1 VKLSTEF
8 WHILGYSY
16 FELERSPD
24 SVAVITGRIGLG
36 IGTGEKGRGGM
47 DGNEMARKRV
57 MGRQGAV
64 GNEEGELDLHIY
76 PGILVFAV
84 TPLTAINDN
93 LTACSC

>member
-24 SVAVITGRIGLG
+24 SVAVIAGRIGLG

-47 DGNEMARKRV
+47 DGKGMARKRA

-64 GNEEGELDLHIY
+64 GMGRESLTYIFIPGFPCSQLRHGEQ
-76 PGILVFAV
+76 
-84 TPLTAINDN
+84 
-93 LTACSC
+93 

>member
-1 VKLSTEF
+1 MKLLTEF

-47 DGNEMARKRV
+47 DGKGMARKRV
-57 MGRQGAV
+57 MGKQGAV
-64 GNEEGELDLHIY
+64 GNGQGELDLHIY
-76 PGILVFAV
+76 PGIPVFPV
-84 TPLTAINDN
+84 TPLRAINHN